1 MVLPMSDAAG
11 FGSSAPVEATNPQR
25 IRDIAMVCFA
35 ERGVSGTSMRTIADA
50 ADVSVGLIQH
60 YFGSKA
66 ALIEAIDEH
75 VLRVCGQIL
84 DDSPASPETGN
95 TPDVYRGGTAQLFI
109 EHPDVMDYVAR
120 VLTEGGATGAAIFD
134 GLVKISE
141 TQGETFIARGLA
153 RPDLDPLWSV
163 LNPVLVRVAASVFR
177 RHIER
182 HIPGPLYSREQTLR
196 WDEATTNLIRHGQLR
211 EAARDGSGGRDTS
224 QP

>member
-1 MVLPMSDAAG
+1 MTVQPR
-11 FGSSAPVEATNPQR
+11 QR
-25 IRDIAMVCFA
+25 W
-35 ERGVSGTSMRTIADA
+35 
-50 ADVSVGLIQH
+50 
-60 YFGSKA
+60 
-66 ALIEAIDEH
+66 
-75 VLRVCGQIL
+75 
-84 DDSPASPETGN
+84 GN
-95 TPDVYRGGTAQLFI
+95 TPPDVYRGGTAQLFI

-153 RPDLDPLWSV
+153 RPDLDPVWSV

-182 HIPGPLYSREQTLR
+182 HIPGPLYTREQTLR

-211 EAARDGSGGRDTS
+211 EAARDGSGGQDTS
-224 QP
+224 QPERDGPPSGVLGHRSGGLVDDGPHGPFGTRFVAQPYRPGHLVVQFDGGGGWAVPASSRGECVRSVPRRPPH